1 MDFELNVS
9 LVTSMINLF
18 IEDNHLVILMCL
30 LDLYYYTNIIELITL
45 ATRLLYQCTSRDNVT
60 LLHSGKTLPQRQKST
75 QKALLQQKMAISS
88 HKCLKKIDLNHHKYR
103 Q

>member
-1 MDFELNVS
+1 
-9 LVTSMINLF
+9 
-18 IEDNHLVILMCL
+18 
-30 LDLYYYTNIIELITL
+30 YTNIIELITL